1 MAEYLQSDDEDK
13 EELPNRRKFLRGD
26 FLSSWLRLQRQPK
39 DGETD
44 ETKDEDNEKYD
55 EKSEKKLSFSERLFR
70 KLGKAFKNLISVEP
84 VADTV
89 LAYGVADITRQ
100 KKVVLGKTESE
111 DLSSEDDGTDYVN
124 VPLGSQDREMD
135 EDISSAETDIEQT
148 PVETEENF
156 DLAQQI
162 VAPEE
167 APPQRSEINPGVGI
181 DAKAPVD
188 HIEKSPERT
197 GSSTTGSSAVSA
209 GEILRQRQEKKLKKE
224 VAKLKKNIQDLE
236 TEQKTVKLQEE
247 VFARQIIKQQSQEKI
262 KNSPSLKLE
271 QLNSEPKPKVEI
283 SPQKLSPEQD
293 KPRIETKKS
302 PEVKEAPL
310 FTEKFR
316 ELIAMPTETQPDVI
330 MEAVERAAEQNAPI
344 ENIYEHRHEIKDR
357 KDDDYII
364 TKGAAPDMSAKQ
376 RPINVPLP
384 QREKVLFSERSSAVR
399 QSLKSN
405 IKPTSNDMYK
415 QAIRGGF
422 WTAIILIVMIG
433 LLIIITR

>member
-13 EELPNRRKFLRGD
+13 EELPKRRKFLRGD
-26 FLSSWLRLQRQPK
+26 FLSSWLRLQRQS
-39 DGETD
+39 TD
-44 ETKDEDNEKYD
+44 TEVDKEKNEDTEDDESE
-55 EKSEKKLSFSERLFR
+55 EKKLSLSERLFR

-89 LAYGVADITRQ
+89 LAYGAADITRPE
-100 KKVVLGKTESE
+100 KVVLGKTESE
-111 DLSSEDDGTDYVN
+111 DLSSEDNETDYVN
-124 VPLGSQDREMD
+124 VPLGSHDREMSV
-135 EDISSAETDIEQT
+135 DISSAETDIEQR

-167 APPQRSEINPGVGI
+167 APPQKSEINPGVGI
-181 DAKAPVD
+181 DAKEPVD
-188 HIEKSPERT
+188 HIEKSPERI
-197 GSSTTGSSAVSA
+197 GSSTTVSSAVSA

-224 VAKLKKNIQDLE
+224 VIKLKENIQDLE
-236 TEQKTVKLQEE
+236 TEQKTVKLQQEA
-247 VFARQIIKQQSQEKI
+247 FARQIIKQQPQERT
-262 KNSPSLKLE
+262 KNSSTPKFE
-271 QLNSEPKPKVEI
+271 QPGPEPKPKVEF

-310 FTEKFR
+310 FTEKFK
-316 ELIAMPTETQPDVI
+316 ELIATPTETQPDVI

-357 KDDDYII
+357 KDDEYII
-364 TKGAAPDMSAKQ
+364 TKGAAPGMSAKH
-376 RPINVPLP
+376 RPVSMPLP

-399 QSLKSN
+399 QSLNSN
-405 IKPTSNDMYK
+405 IKPANNNMYK

-422 WTAIILIVMIG
+422 WTAIILVVMTG